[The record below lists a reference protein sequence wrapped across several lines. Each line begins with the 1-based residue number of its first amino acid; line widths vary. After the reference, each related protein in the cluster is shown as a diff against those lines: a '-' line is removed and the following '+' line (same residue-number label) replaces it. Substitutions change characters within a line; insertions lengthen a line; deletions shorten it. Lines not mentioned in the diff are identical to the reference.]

1 MYKSVENEEFRQ
13 AIIETKKTLMEQ
25 KEEIQAW
32 FVKGGKYE
40 NDFALSDIICML
52 SNNEIKSFV
61 GHKNISFD
69 VKIMEIFANIS
80 CIDIMNLDSKDELK
94 NILGKLYYC
103 YLKIIGGA
111 L

>member
-1 MYKSVENEEFRQ
+1 M
-13 AIIETKKTLMEQ
+13 
-25 KEEIQAW
+25 
-32 FVKGGKYE
+32 
-40 NDFALSDIICML
+40 LSDGKI
-52 SNNEIKSFV
+52 SVFV

-69 VKIMEIFANIS
+69 VEIMEIFANIS

-94 NILGKLYYC
+94 NVLGKLYYC